1 MTNIDAD
8 ILVMNNKL
16 EMVNK
21 VKSLSL
27 LNYSMKVYFSMNIK
41 KISYYIFDQYNNLWI
56 IFLQKER

>member
-1 MTNIDAD
+1 MTNIGAD